1 MDGYSIGTE
10 IFNDGAEYF
19 SLKKVELVAPA
30 GNLEKLCFA
39 LHYGA
44 DAVYVGGERF
54 NLRQQAGNFTFDELC
69 IAREKTQKQGTK
81 LYIAVNIFAR
91 NQDIES
97 LPGYLERLNNLHVDG
112 LIISDPGVF
121 LCAREYAP
129 DTPIIISTQANS
141 CNWKTLH
148 FWERLG
154 AKKICLARELSLKE
168 IKHIRERTVL
178 ELEAFVH
185 GAMCVAY
192 SGRCLLSNYFVQRN
206 SNSGNCA
213 QPCRWKYHLVEES
226 RLEDSLKIE
235 EDSLGT
241 YFLNSKD
248 LCMIEHLP
256 KLIECG
262 INSLKIEGRMKSFYY
277 LSVVTRVYREAIDS
291 YYEDPKAYCFKE
303 SWREELMKVNHR
315 GYTTGFYFDSHPQD
329 TQLYSHSAHRCKYR
343 MTGFVCH
350 KSDNHKTKIDV
361 RNQISIGD
369 IIEIFSKSA
378 ECSLAKVIRLWNTEL
393 EPVETLHPGTVG
405 YLEADKPLKEF
416 DILRKAM
423 D

>member
-1 MDGYSIGTE
+1 M
-10 IFNDGAEYF
+10 
-19 SLKKVELVAPA
+19 
-30 GNLEKLCFA
+30 EKLSFA

-44 DAVYVGGERF
+44 DAIYLGGEF
-54 NLRQQAGNFTFDELC
+54 FSLRQQAGNFTFDELC
-69 IAREKTQKQGTK
+69 IASEKIQKQGAK

-91 NQDIES
+91 NKDIEA
-97 LPGYLERLNNLHVDG
+97 LPGYLEKLNSLPVDS
-112 LIISDPGVF
+112 LIVSDPGVF

-129 DTPIIISTQANS
+129 KIPIIISTQANT
-141 CNWKTLH
+141 CNWKSVL

-154 AKKICLARELSLKE
+154 AKKICLARELSLTE
-168 IKHIRERTVL
+168 IIYIRERTLL

-185 GAMCVAY
+185 GSMCVAY

-206 SNSGNCA
+206 SNLGNCA

-226 RLEDSLKIE
+226 RLENSLKIE

-248 LCMIEHLP
+248 LCMIEHIP
-256 KLIECG
+256 KIIECG

-291 YYEDPKAYCFKE
+291 YYENPKAYRFKE

-315 GYTTGFYFDSHPQD
+315 GYTTGFYFDAQPHD
-329 TQLYSHSAHRCKYR
+329 TQLYTDPAQRCKYR
-343 MTGFVCH
+343 MAGFVSQ
-350 KSDNHKTKIDV
+350 KSDNHKVKIDV
-361 RNQISIGD
+361 RNQISVGD
-369 IIEIFSKSA
+369 TIEIFSKSS
-378 ECSLAKVIRLWNTEL
+378 ECYLAKILTLWNSDL
-393 EPVETLHPGTVG
+393 EAVGTLHPGTTG
-405 YLEADKPLKEF
+405 FMEEGKSLKEF
-416 DILRKAM
+416 DIIRKVM